1 MKERN
6 HAFDFL
12 CAICIVRMITLH
24 IMNICGQGENEVWQ
38 QVMQGTYF
46 FMSFFFFKAG
56 YFNKGVRRPTRPYL
70 WDRVRRLLVPYFCWG
85 LIGNIVYF
93 AYLPKLL
100 DRYHNP
106 IEPLSWEH
114 IWRTGSFYG
123 NSPTWFLLS
132 FFLTYVVVHFLEKV
146 RFLPWLVL
154 AFPAVSIWLW
164 KLENPLWFSLNNVF
178 MGVWFFYLGR
188 SWHWIMNRLSA
199 PHLYA
204 LSVFLVMGFG
214 VCNFIWGGRYTM
226 SGNTFQGNPWLVVL
240 TCSMALCGI
249 AGLLLSFRMPRIPVI
264 NFIGEHSMVFFVCHY
279 PMLYFYKFT
288 HLSFGRS
295 IYGRWDDVLV
305 LLPIIFCL
313 CAWLVP
319 YIERVP
325 WLSGRLRAKEGNH

>member
-24 IMNICGQGENEVWQ
+24 IMNICGKGDDEVWQ
-38 QVMQGTYF
+38 QVMQWTYF

-70 WDRVRRLLVPYFCWG
+70 QDRVRRLLVPYFCWG

-106 IEPLSWEH
+106 IEPLTWEH

-132 FFLTYVVVHFLEKV
+132 FFLTYVVAHFLEKV
-146 RFLPWLVL
+146 RFLPWVVL
-154 AFPAVSIWLW
+154 AFPALSIWLW
-164 KLENPLWFSLNNVF
+164 KMDNPLWFSLNNVF

-188 SWHWIMNRLSA
+188 VWHWVMDRLSA

-214 VCNFIWGGRYTM
+214 VGNFLWGGRYTM
-226 SGNTFQGNPWLVVL
+226 SGNTFQGNAWLVVM

-249 AGLLLSFRMPRIPVI
+249 AGLLLSLRMPRVPLL

-305 LLPIIFCL
+305 LAPIIFCL

-325 WLSGRLRAKEGNH
+325 WLSGRVPKS

>member
-12 CAICIVRMITLH
+12 CGICIVRMVTLH
-24 IMNICGQGENEVWQ
+24 IMNICGQGENELWQ
-38 QVMQGTYF
+38 QVMQWTYF

-56 YFNKGVRRPTRPYL
+56 FFNRGVGRPTRAYL

-85 LIGNIVYF
+85 LIGNVVYF
-93 AYLPKLL
+93 AYLPPLL
-100 DRYHNP
+100 HRYHNP
-106 IEPLSWEH
+106 IEPLAWDH

-132 FFLTYVVVHFLEKV
+132 FFLTYVAVHFLERV
-146 RFLPWLVL
+146 RLLHWLAVV
-154 AFPAVSIWLW
+154 FPAVSIWLW
-164 KLENPLWFSLNNVF
+164 RLDNPLWLSLNNVF

-188 SWHWIMNRLSA
+188 AWRWVMGRLSA
-199 PHLYA
+199 PRLYA
-204 LSVFLVMGFG
+204 LSVFLVTGFC

-226 SGNTFQGNPWLVVL
+226 SGNTFEGEAWLVVL

-249 AGLLLSFRMPRIPVI
+249 AGLLLSLGMPRVPLL

-305 LLPIIFCL
+305 LLPVIFCL

-319 YIERVP
+319 YVERVP
-325 WLSGRLRAKEGNH
+325 WLSGRVPKS